1 MSEQAPSPGSRLADI
16 DTVGIMAMIPHRY
29 PMLLVDRL
37 VEIEVARRAVG
48 IKNVT
53 MNEPFFVGH
62 FPHDPIMPGVLIVE
76 AMAQAAAVLV
86 VAGLGPGYQ
95 GNSVYFMSVE
105 SARFRRPVRPG
116 DQLRLEVVVQRS
128 RLGIWKFTGRA
139 MVGENLASEAEF
151 SAKIMSR

>member
-1 MSEQAPSPGSRLADI
+1 MSEQVPSPGSRLADI
-16 DTVGIMAMIPHRY
+16 DTAGIMAMIPHRY

-53 MNEPFFVGH
+53 TNEPFFVGH
-62 FPHDPIMPGVLIVE
+62 FPHDPIMPGVLIIE

-86 VAGLGPGYQ
+86 VAGLGPGHR
-95 GNSVYFMSVE
+95 SVYFMSIE

-128 RLGIWKFTGRA
+128 RLGVWKFTGRA
-139 MVGENLASEAEF
+139 TVGDDLASEAEF